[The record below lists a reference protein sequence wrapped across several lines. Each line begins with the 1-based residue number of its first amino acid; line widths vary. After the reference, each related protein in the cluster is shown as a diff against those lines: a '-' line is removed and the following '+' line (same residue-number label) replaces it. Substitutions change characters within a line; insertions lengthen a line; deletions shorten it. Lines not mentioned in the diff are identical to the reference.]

1 MKRLLLFAL
10 VALLSAMTPAAVAA
24 QKGKPLPDPLDPA
37 LKSGSERLEALV
49 ERVRLEQSRNKSLEA
64 RFVQYQEN
72 SLLVAP
78 EESKG
83 VFSYV
88 APDRVRWEYQ
98 TPNQISVVIKN
109 EEMVTWYHDLK
120 RAETVRIGK
129 YSNQVLKYLGASGSL
144 ESLLA
149 YFRVSLKMPGKPGE
163 PYRLELTPKYD
174 RIAKRLR
181 QMTLWIDDETFFPAR
196 LRYVEADG
204 DSTEYR
210 FTHLRRNAEIPDDR
224 FVLKLPKDVKT
235 RHIDLTG
242 GSGPASSSRP

>member
-1 MKRLLLFAL
+1 MKRLLFVAL
-10 VALLSAMTPAAVAA
+10 VAALSALAPPGEAGER
-24 QKGKPLPDPLDPA
+24 GKVLPNPLDPGW
-37 LKSGSERLEALV
+37 KTGSERLAALV
-49 ERVRLEQSRNKSLEA
+49 ERVRLEQSRLKSLEA
-64 RFVQYQEN
+64 RFVQYQES
-72 SLLVAP
+72 SLLIAP

-98 TPNQISVVIKN
+98 TPNPISVVIKN

-129 YSNQVLKYLGASGSL
+129 YSNQVFKYLGASGSL
-144 ESLLA
+144 ETLLA
-149 YFRVSLKMPGKPGE
+149 YFRVTLKLPGKAGE
-163 PYRLELTPKYD
+163 PYRLELVPKYE

-181 QMTLWIDDETFFPAR
+181 QMTLWIDGETFFPQR

-210 FTHLRRNAEIPDDR
+210 FSDLKRNGRIPDDR
-224 FVLKLPKDVKT
+224 FVLKLPKDVETKY
-235 RHIDLTG
+235 IDLAG
-242 GSGPASSSRP
+242 GTGPASSSRP

>member
-1 MKRLLLFAL
+1 MKRLLHLVL
-10 VALLSAMTPAAVAA
+10 VAVLSVSSASAA
-24 QKGKPLPDPLDPA
+24 QKGKALPDPLSPA
-37 LKSGSERLEALV
+37 LKTGSERLEALV
-49 ERVRLEQSRNKSLEA
+49 ERVRLEQSRVKSLEA
-64 RFVQYQEN
+64 RFVQYQES

-83 VFSYV
+83 IFSYV

-98 TPNQISVVIKN
+98 SPNPISVVIKN

-144 ESLLA
+144 ETLLA
-149 YFRVSLKMPGKPGE
+149 YFRVTLKMPGKPGE

-210 FTHLRRNAEIPDDR
+210 FTDLRRNTPIPDER
-224 FVLKLPKDVKT
+224 FVLKLPKDVETK
-235 RHIDLTG
+235 RIDLTG